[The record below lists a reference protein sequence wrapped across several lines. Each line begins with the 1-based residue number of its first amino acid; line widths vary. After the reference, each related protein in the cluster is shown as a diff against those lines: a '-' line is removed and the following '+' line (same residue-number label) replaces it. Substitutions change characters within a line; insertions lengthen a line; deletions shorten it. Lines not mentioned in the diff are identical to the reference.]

1 MAYTRDQA
9 LTTHKDYQETINNW
23 EYYIRS
29 YNGGYDY
36 MIGQYLNRY
45 NLELDNEFN
54 QRLANTTCDNHCKN
68 IIQIYSSFLFRVR
81 PSRDFASMQD
91 EASLESFL
99 KDADLEGNNLNS
111 VIKQAQNYASI
122 YGHCFMILDKPN
134 VNTETQ
140 AQELEQNI
148 RPYLSIVTPEN
159 VLDWNF
165 ERKVNGKYEL
175 NYLKI
180 REEVDKDGGTY
191 MRVWYPDRIDTV
203 YMAEREEPS
212 LIDTVPNMI
221 GKIPAVILYNSKS
234 HKRGIGQSD
243 LTDIADLQKSIY
255 NEYSEMEQLIRLTN
269 HPSLVKTPS
278 VNASAG
284 AGAVIEMPDELEPN
298 LKPYLLQ
305 PSGQN
310 LQAIMESINNKVNSI
325 NMIAHPGAVRT
336 QKTGITSGVA
346 LQTEFELLNARL
358 SEKADHLQIA
368 EEQLFKLYAMFQNVH
383 FAGEINY
390 PDSFNIRDYASDLV
404 YFQQAKS
411 LNIGSSTFSKE
422 VDKEIARAVI
432 DDDSKLNEIFE
443 EIDQATEVGQFTQDE
458 PAQEDQEVEQEQT
471 TRCCDI
477 VEHFKQHE
485 YIQVKDRSMNFTST
499 LSYTG
504 YYNSFVGID
513 LTVLETEV
521 TTSIKGIYLT
531 SSDPVVNRLGE
542 YVMYNSDKPA

>member
-9 LTTHKDYQETINNW
+9 IETHKDYSETINNW

-36 MIGQYLNRY
+36 MIGQYLSRY

-54 QRLANTTCDNHCKN
+54 QRLANTPCDNHCRN

-81 PSRDFASMQD
+81 PSRDFGSMQD

-111 VIKQAQNYASI
+111 VIKHAQNYASI
-122 YGHCFMILDKPN
+122 YGHCFMVLDKPN
-134 VNTETQ
+134 IQTETKADEL
-140 AQELEQNI
+140 AQDI

-165 ERKVNGKYEL
+165 ERQPNGKYEL

-180 REEVDKDGGTY
+180 REEVDRDGGQY
-191 MRVWYPDRIDTV
+191 LRMWYPDRIDTV
-203 YMAEREEPS
+203 YMPKREEPR
-212 LIDTVPNMI
+212 LIDTVQNMI

-284 AGAVIEMPDELEPN
+284 AGAVIEMPDEMEPN

-305 PSGQN
+305 PSGAS
-310 LQAIMESINNKVNSI
+310 LTAIMDSINNKVESI
-325 NMIAHPGAVRT
+325 NRIAHTGAVRT
-336 QKTGITSGVA
+336 TKTQVASGVA

-358 SEKADHLQIA
+358 SEKADNLQLA
-368 EEQLFKLYAMFQNVH
+368 EEQLFKLYAMFQNVE
-383 FAGEINY
+383 FDGEINY
-390 PDSFNIRDYASDLV
+390 PDSFNIRDYATDLLF
-404 YFQQAKS
+404 YQQAKAVGVQS
-411 LNIGSSTFSKE
+411 PTLSKE
-422 VDKEIARAVI
+422 IDKEIARAVV
-432 DDDSKLNEIFE
+432 DDDQKLNIIFD
-443 EIDQATEVGQFTQDE
+443 EIDVKSEVGEFTQDE
-458 PAQEDQEVEQEQT
+458 VQQQDEEVEQEE
-471 TRCCDI
+471 I
-477 VEHFKQHE
+477 
-485 YIQVKDRSMNFTST
+485 
-499 LSYTG
+499 
-504 YYNSFVGID
+504 
-513 LTVLETEV
+513 
-521 TTSIKGIYLT
+521 
-531 SSDPVVNRLGE
+531 
-542 YVMYNSDKPA
+542 

>member
-1 MAYTRDQA
+1 
-9 LTTHKDYQETINNW
+9 
-23 EYYIRS
+23 
-29 YNGGYDY
+29 
-36 MIGQYLNRY
+36 
-45 NLELDNEFN
+45 
-54 QRLANTTCDNHCKN
+54 
-68 IIQIYSSFLFRVR
+68 
-81 PSRDFASMQD
+81 
-91 EASLESFL
+91 
-99 KDADLEGNNLNS
+99 
-111 VIKQAQNYASI
+111 
-122 YGHCFMILDKPN
+122 MILDKPN
-134 VNTETQ
+134 INTETQ
-140 AQELEQNI
+140 AQELEQDI

-165 ERKVNGKYEL
+165 ERQVNGKYEL
-175 NYLKI
+175 NYLKV

-191 MRVWYPDRIDTV
+191 MRIWYPDRIDTV

-310 LQAIMESINNKVNSI
+310 LQAIMESINNKVDSI
-325 NMIAHPGAVRT
+325 NRIAHTGAVRT

-358 SEKADHLQIA
+358 SEKADNLQIA
-368 EEQLFKLYAMFQNVH
+368 EEQLFKLYAVFQNVT
-383 FAGEINY
+383 FDGEINY
-390 PDSFNIRDYASDLV
+390 PDSFNIRDYAADLV

-411 LNIGSSTFSKE
+411 LNIGSTTFDKE

-432 DDDSKLNEIFE
+432 DDDEKLNEIFD

-458 PAQEDQEVEQEQT
+458 PAQEDQEVEQEQ
-471 TRCCDI
+471 I
-477 VEHFKQHE
+477 
-485 YIQVKDRSMNFTST
+485 
-499 LSYTG
+499 
-504 YYNSFVGID
+504 
-513 LTVLETEV
+513 
-521 TTSIKGIYLT
+521 
-531 SSDPVVNRLGE
+531 
-542 YVMYNSDKPA
+542 